1 MSHKALARKHRPRS
15 FSDVATQEHVSET
28 LRRAVATDRVGH
40 AYLFC
45 GPRGVGKT
53 TLARVLAMALNCPD
67 RTEEGEP
74 CGECE
79 SCGRIWA
86 GHTAL
91 DVVEIDAASNRGVDD
106 ARDLRERAM
115 YAPSGEGR
123 TKVYI
128 VDEAHMLTRE
138 AWNALLKILEEP
150 PPRVIFVFA
159 TTEPQKIQQA
169 AAPILSRCQ
178 RFDFRRIGVLDIVAR
193 LSSVLQGEGANAPEE
208 ALRVIARKADGGMRD
223 ALSLLDQVISLTGGE
238 VDLDSV
244 RRVLGLVEDERY
256 LELVDVVRESRH
268 EAVFGLVQDLVD
280 EGYDLV
286 EFYHGLLDV
295 LRTML
300 RLRLSPDAD
309 VDVQEE
315 IRAQLAERAAAFAP
329 GDLVRML
336 SAASDLESQGSLRRS
351 PNPRLPIE
359 MLLLRMSFLDRTVAL
374 EDLIGALGGAPPASG
389 GAGARGPSGTG
400 TGGTHAS
407 SGAFSDGSSTAGLST
422 SSVSASTVS
431 ESAVAEPVA
440 LESEGLAPPESEP
453 IVPMDDIR
461 EAWARWINSARGI
474 PVGLGPFLH
483 SASVSEDEGGLV
495 ITPLPGP
502 AVERLGQPT
511 VIEAIREGMTPFL
524 GRRPVL
530 RVQAPQGTQGS
541 AERVTREEVQADTL
555 KALYR
560 QEPRLE
566 RAVKELDL
574 ELME

>member
-1 MSHKALARKHRPRS
+1 MSHKALARKHRPRT
-15 FSDVATQEHVSET
+15 FSEVATQEHVSET
-28 LRRAVATDRVGH
+28 LRRAVANNRVGH

-67 RTEEGEP
+67 RTDEGEP

-79 SCGRIWA
+79 SCTRIWG

-115 YAPSGEGR
+115 YAPSAEGR

-178 RFDFRRIGVLDIVAR
+178 RFDFRRIGVPDIVAR
-193 LSSVLQGEGANAPEE
+193 LSIVLEEEGASSPEE

-256 LELVDVVRESRH
+256 IDLVDVLRNGQH
-268 EAVFGLVQDLVD
+268 EAVFGLVQHLVD

-300 RLRLSPDAD
+300 RLRLSPEAD
-309 VDVQEE
+309 VDVQDDV
-315 IRAQLAERAAAFAP
+315 RARLADRAEAFAP

-336 SAASDLESQGSLRRS
+336 SAAADLETQGSLRRS
-351 PNPRLPIE
+351 SNPRLPIE
-359 MLLLRMSFLDRTVAL
+359 MLLLRMSFLDKTVGL
-374 EDLIGALGGAPPASG
+374 EELITALGGESNTNRAEGSGGTVDLQDGGEEVTTYQEAQTIRSSSVLEEDQIAGDDQLSVTESITPSDDICEAWERWVASG
-389 GAGARGPSGTG
+389 P
-400 TGGTHAS
+400 
-407 SGAFSDGSSTAGLST
+407 
-422 SSVSASTVS
+422 SVS
-431 ESAVAEPVA
+431 
-440 LESEGLAPPESEP
+440 G
-453 IVPMDDIR
+453 
-461 EAWARWINSARGI
+461 
-474 PVGLGPFLH
+474 GLGPFLH
-483 SASVSEDEGGLV
+483 SVSVSEESDGGLL

-502 AVERLGQPT
+502 AMERLGRLA

-524 GRRPVL
+524 GRMPIL
-530 RVQAPQGTQGS
+530 RVALPEDYQGGG
-541 AERVTREEVQADTL
+541 ERITREEVHEDTL

>member
-1 MSHKALARKHRPRS
+1 M
-15 FSDVATQEHVSET
+15 SET

-53 TLARVLAMALNCPD
+53 TLARVLAMALNCPE

-74 CGECE
+74 CGQCE
-79 SCGRIWA
+79 SCGRIWG

-115 YAPSGEGR
+115 YSPSADGR

-178 RFDFRRIGVLDIVAR
+178 RFDFRRIGVQDIVAQLTR
-193 LSSVLQGEGANAPEE
+193 VLADEGAGAPED

-223 ALSLLDQVISLTGGE
+223 ALSLLDQVLSLTGGE
-238 VDLDSV
+238 VDIDSV
-244 RRVLGLVEDERY
+244 RRVLGLVEEERY
-256 LELVDVVRESRH
+256 VELLDILQNSRH
-268 EAVFGLVQDLVD
+268 EEVFALVQSLVD

-295 LRTML
+295 LRMLL

-309 VDVQEE
+309 VDLQEDV
-315 IRAQLAERAAAFAP
+315 RAQLAERAAAFAP

-336 SAASDLESQGSLRRS
+336 TAAADLESQGSLRRS

-359 MLLLRMSFLDRTVAL
+359 MLLLRMSFLDRTVSL
-374 EDLIGALGGAPPASG
+374 EELIGALGGAPPAMGGAGSG
-389 GAGARGPSGTG
+389 GAAGSRSGAAASTGSTAASAGSTPSATESPAAAGVFPA
-400 TGGTHAS
+400 AS
-407 SGAFSDGSSTAGLST
+407 SISEPAPTTDVTPPAIVATDDIELAWSRWLDGGRGVPTGLS
-422 SSVSASTVS
+422 
-431 ESAVAEPVA
+431 
-440 LESEGLAPPESEP
+440 
-453 IVPMDDIR
+453 
-461 EAWARWINSARGI
+461 
-474 PVGLGPFLH
+474 PFLR
-483 SASVSEDEGGLV
+483 SAAVQADDRGRLV
-495 ITPLPGP
+495 VRPLPGP
-502 AVERLGQPT
+502 GLERLSQKT
-511 VIEAIREGMTPFL
+511 VIDHIEEGLSPYL
-524 GRRPVL
+524 GRRPSIV
-530 RVQAPQGTQGS
+530 VEAPKIRATELG
-541 AERVTREEVQADTL
+541 RVTHEEVQADTL
-555 KALYR
+555 RTLFR

-566 RAVKELDL
+566 RAVQELDL
-574 ELME
+574 ELMD